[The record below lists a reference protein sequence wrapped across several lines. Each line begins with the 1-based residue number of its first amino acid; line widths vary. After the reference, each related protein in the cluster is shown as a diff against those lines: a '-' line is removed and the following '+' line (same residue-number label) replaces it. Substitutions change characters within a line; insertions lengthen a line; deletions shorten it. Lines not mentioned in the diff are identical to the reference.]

1 MEKTQAGAKLDVQ
14 MEMLEA
20 VAPELVAEVRRLS
33 AIVVAVTA
41 GLLSISDD
49 TNVARMYNVSK
60 YTQGRVDAGDNAVR
74 VIEDA
79 LMTGRG

>member
-14 MEMLEA
+14 MEMLEE

-74 VIEDA
+74 VIEAA